1 MEQILFVLH
10 DGKISQ
16 WNLSRGKLKAATIN
30 GLRQVPYS
38 AATAKKYWDGW
49 KEDNQVLDEDIYD
62 SIFLSDG
69 PNDFGKLPVW
79 ICANAEDK
87 SAWTFEQLSLIAQEE
102 DFKQTGLCLV
112 QGKAK
117 CLVGTG
123 KADTAVSLC
132 LKSSLAFALPKEA
145 PMPKPAP
152 TPKKEPVVEK
162 PTFVADS
169 YNDAKALALKVG
181 EKVVGTV
188 TTVSTLRN
196 CCYMKSDSADD
207 LIKIKL
213 TPTGKTEPA
222 KDFKV
227 GMKLTAEV
235 VSVKDKRVEYR
246 IVM

>member
-16 WNLSRGKLKAATIN
+16 WNLERGKLKQATIN
-30 GLRQVPYS
+30 GLRQVSYS

-49 KEDNQVLDEDIYD
+49 KKDNQVLDEEVYD

-69 PNDFGKLPVW
+69 PNDFGKLPKW
-79 ICANAEDK
+79 ICANSKDK
-87 SAWTFEQLSLIAQEE
+87 SAWTFEQLSLIVQEDAFE
-102 DFKQTGLCLV
+102 ATDLCLV
-112 QGKAK
+112 QGKVK
-117 CLVGTG
+117 CLVGTS
-123 KADTAVSLC
+123 KADQAVSLC
-132 LKSSLAFALPKEA
+132 LKSSLAFALPKE
-145 PMPKPAP
+145 PPKPVAKP
-152 TPKKEPVVEK
+152 KPKKEPVEVK
-162 PTFVADS
+162 PEFVGDS

-181 EKVVGTV
+181 GKVVGTV

-213 TPTGKTEPA
+213 TPTGEAEPA
-222 KDFKV
+222 REFKV